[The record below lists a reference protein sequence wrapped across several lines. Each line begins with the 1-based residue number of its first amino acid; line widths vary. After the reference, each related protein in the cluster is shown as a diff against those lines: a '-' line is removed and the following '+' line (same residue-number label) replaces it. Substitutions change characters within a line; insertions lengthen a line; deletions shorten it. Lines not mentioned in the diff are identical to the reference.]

1 MTLYLR
7 NAWRARPVAQ
17 EAVFGRRRPMKLRI
31 QDMFMKR
38 VAQLVIAACV
48 LSVIQASAVSA
59 AANRVQANTS
69 ASPGAPPEGVTPA
82 PSASWEGPMIPG
94 EVIAGGRYLSSREFL
109 LALLVT
115 VMLLISL
122 SLQFALLRKMERFK
136 AEDMQRSFGLTLVIA
151 GTVFF
156 IVAGFDSEQIAP
168 ALGLFGTI
176 AGYMLGRSERRG
188 NGRNE

>member
-1 MTLYLR
+1 
-7 NAWRARPVAQ
+7 
-17 EAVFGRRRPMKLRI
+17 
-31 QDMFMKR
+31 MFMKR
-38 VAQLVIAACV
+38 VAQLVLAVCV
-48 LSVIQASAVSA
+48 LSVCHVGALSAG
-59 AANRVQANTS
+59 ANCLQTDTS
-69 ASPGAPPEGVTPA
+69 ASPGARPEGVTTPA
-82 PSASWEGPMIPG
+82 PSGSREVPMIPG
-94 EVIAGGRYLSSREFL
+94 EVVAGGRYLSSREFL

-136 AEDMQRSFGLTLVIA
+136 AEDMQRSFGLTLVIG

-176 AGYMLGRSERRG
+176 AGYMLGRSDRRG